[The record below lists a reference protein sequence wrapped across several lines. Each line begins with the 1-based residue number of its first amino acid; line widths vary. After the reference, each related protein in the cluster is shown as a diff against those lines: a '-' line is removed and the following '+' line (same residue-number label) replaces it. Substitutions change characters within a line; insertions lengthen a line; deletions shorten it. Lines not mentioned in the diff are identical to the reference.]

1 MTMMVEVS
9 EASSLWSEYYG
20 NGEGK
25 NNHHRGMYCKKGSG
39 HLTRAMSTLSA
50 SPTKKHSTGC
60 DGDGCGRKEGRK
72 EGRRRHSGIYCK
84 EGRRQSIAFLR
95 NYGYGEGRH
104 R

>member
-72 EGRRRHSGIYCK
+72 EGRRR
-84 EGRRQSIAFLR
+84 
-95 NYGYGEGRH
+95 
-104 R
+104 